1 MSAVRLKLDTFT
13 GPTIDATL
21 TDACAVAE
29 RVGCWVDINVNG
41 IDVMIAPG
49 DRAQTIIANFLEARH
64 RGATFVSANVIP
76 SPIAGRAVLEQ
87 EGSP

>member
-13 GPTIDATL
+13 GPTIDDTL

-41 IDVMIAPG
+41 ISVMIAPG
-49 DRAQTIIANFLEARH
+49 DRAQTIIANFNEARR
-64 RGATFVSANVIP
+64 RGASFVSANVIP
-76 SPIAGRAVLEQ
+76 SPIAGRAALEH